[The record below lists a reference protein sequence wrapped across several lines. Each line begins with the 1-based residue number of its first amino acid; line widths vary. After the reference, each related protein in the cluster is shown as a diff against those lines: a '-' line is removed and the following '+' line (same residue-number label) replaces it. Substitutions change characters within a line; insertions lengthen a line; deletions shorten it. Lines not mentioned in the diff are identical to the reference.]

1 MKPTQTFLFFLA
13 VGLLLLL
20 TSVVKQNFENNVLL
34 ATLQFPS
41 PKDIFAIPEDNN
53 QKLIR
58 SIAKL
63 DSTFNEKEIE
73 KIDTAAIRKRLD
85 SLLTLQ
91 KKIQFPGG
99 DKSSLY
105 VFFSKAK
112 TERVRVM
119 HYGDSQIEGE
129 RITAQI
135 RDKMQRLWGGGG
147 PGLFPVIPV
156 APKLSVI
163 VETTGEWYRNV
174 GFGPRDTTIKHNL
187 YGPLMSYAIYN
198 DKDTSEHKIIISP
211 NAKAYVTAKNF
222 DKFLIYYGLMEGK
235 CSYTISQ
242 ENQILKSGILEPVKW
257 AYIEVSVSNQAPV
270 NVTFKGNSPMIYALS
285 LEKSGKGVIVDNIPM
300 RGASGTDFTKQ
311 NKSFFRS
318 TLQTFQPGLLILQF
332 GGNVLPYLDDEKEC
346 KNYGRWISSQL
357 KYLKSLLPET
367 AILFIGPSDMS
378 TKINGEYQTYPLLEC
393 VRDELKKAA
402 LENGCMFWDMYL
414 NMGGYNSMI
423 KWVEADP
430 PLAGKDY
437 THFTLSGTKKISEML
452 WQAIENEYKEFQMTN
467 KNSYQKLNKE

>member
-129 RITAQI
+129 RITAHNFSD
-135 RDKMQRLWGGGG
+135 RN
-147 PGLFPVIPV
+147 
-156 APKLSVI
+156 I
-163 VETTGEWYRNV
+163 V
-174 GFGPRDTTIKHNL
+174 
-187 YGPLMSYAIYN
+187 
-198 DKDTSEHKIIISP
+198 
-211 NAKAYVTAKNF
+211 
-222 DKFLIYYGLMEGK
+222 
-235 CSYTISQ
+235 
-242 ENQILKSGILEPVKW
+242 
-257 AYIEVSVSNQAPV
+257 
-270 NVTFKGNSPMIYALS
+270 
-285 LEKSGKGVIVDNIPM
+285 
-300 RGASGTDFTKQ
+300 
-311 NKSFFRS
+311 
-318 TLQTFQPGLLILQF
+318 
-332 GGNVLPYLDDEKEC
+332 
-346 KNYGRWISSQL
+346 
-357 KYLKSLLPET
+357 
-367 AILFIGPSDMS
+367 
-378 TKINGEYQTYPLLEC
+378 
-393 VRDELKKAA
+393 
-402 LENGCMFWDMYL
+402 
-414 NMGGYNSMI
+414 
-423 KWVEADP
+423 
-430 PLAGKDY
+430 
-437 THFTLSGTKKISEML
+437 
-452 WQAIENEYKEFQMTN
+452 
-467 KNSYQKLNKE
+467 